1 MVAPTRARG
10 SRPVVLRTLHTRPE
24 RFMGPEI
31 VEFARLGAGEM
42 PSSLS
47 VWLRLRLDWLRD
59 IMMFERDILFNIFI
73 DWYRIAR
80 SDRITKSNGQFLS
93 A

>member
-1 MVAPTRARG
+1 MVVVAPTRARG

-31 VEFARLGAGEM
+31 VEFARLGAGEV

-59 IMMFERDILFNIFI
+59 MMMFERDMYSI
-73 DWYRIAR
+73 Y
-80 SDRITKSNGQFLS
+80 LS
-93 A
+93 TGIVSHVQIE